1 MADIDLERFE
11 KLILK
16 MRTEVLKNFDKDN
29 RGESLKEASG
39 NHSYSFHMADQ
50 GSDCNEYEKSFL
62 LSSME
67 GNILEELDASLIR
80 IKEDRFGACVL
91 CGAKI
96 NPKRLEA
103 IPYAKLCL
111 ECKAKEEQQK
121 Y

>member
-1 MADIDLERFE
+1 MADIDIERFE
-11 KLILK
+11 NLILK
-16 MRTEVLKNFDKDN
+16 IRTEVLKNFDKEN
-29 RGESLKEASG
+29 RSESLKEASG
-39 NHSYSFHMADQ
+39 NHSCSFHMADQ

-62 LSSME
+62 LTSMG
-67 GNILEELDASLIR
+67 GNILEELDDALIR
-80 IKEDRFGACVL
+80 IKEGRFGACVL

-111 ECKAKEEQQK
+111 ECKAKEEKQK